1 MTAAPQISALATERL
16 QIFVGLLAKWN
27 AAINLVSPASLAEV
41 WTRHV
46 ADSAQVLDVAPIR
59 RARWLD
65 MGSGAG
71 FPGIVIALITADTPN
86 PVEMTLVES
95 DRRKAA
101 FLSTVSRETGVP
113 MIIQAARIEAVAP
126 QSADTVS
133 ARALA
138 PLVKL
143 CSFAERHLAPHGAAL
158 FLKGGRYDAE
168 IAEARR
174 TWSFALDVRRS
185 STDPAGVV
193 LIMKDLR
200 RV

>member
-1 MTAAPQISALATERL
+1 MTAELQISDLATERL
-16 QIFVGLLAKWN
+16 KIFVALLAKWN
-27 AAINLVSPASLAEV
+27 AAINLVSPASLTDV

-46 ADSAQVLDVAPIR
+46 ADSAQVIDYAPIR

-71 FPGIVIALITADTPN
+71 FPGVVIALITADTPN
-86 PVEMTLVES
+86 PVEMILVES
-95 DRRKAA
+95 DQRKAA

-126 QSADTVS
+126 QNVDIVS

-143 CSFAERHLAPHGAAL
+143 CAFAERHLAPDGAAL
-158 FLKGGRYDAE
+158 FLKGGHYDAE

-174 TWSFALDVRRS
+174 TWSFSLDVGRS
-185 STDPAGVV
+185 STDPAGAI

>member
-95 DRRKAA
+95 DKRKAA

-126 QSADTVS
+126 QNADTVS

-138 PLVKL
+138 PLVRL

-158 FLKGGRYDAE
+158 FLKGGHYDAE

>member
-27 AAINLVSPASLAEV
+27 AAINLVSPTSLAEV

-95 DRRKAA
+95 DKRKAA

-113 MIIQAARIEAVAP
+113 MIIQAARIEAVVP
-126 QSADTVS
+126 QNADTVS

-138 PLVKL
+138 PLVRL

-158 FLKGGRYDAE
+158 FLKGGHYDAE

-185 STDPAGVV
+185 STDPAGAV

>member
-1 MTAAPQISALATERL
+1 MTAELQISDLATERL
-16 QIFVGLLAKWN
+16 KIFVALLAKWN
-27 AAINLVSPASLAEV
+27 AAINLVSPASLTDV

-46 ADSAQVLDVAPIR
+46 ADSAQAIDYAPIR

-71 FPGIVIALITADTPN
+71 FPGVVIALITADTPN
-86 PVEMTLVES
+86 PVEMILVES
-95 DRRKAA
+95 DQRKAA

-126 QSADTVS
+126 QNVDIVS

-143 CSFAERHLAPHGAAL
+143 CAFAERHLAPDGAAL
-158 FLKGGRYDAE
+158 FLKGGHYDAE

-174 TWSFALDVRRS
+174 TWSFSLDVGRS
-185 STDPAGVV
+185 STDPAGAI
-193 LIMKDLR
+193 LIMKDFR

>member
-1 MTAAPQISALATERL
+1 MTAVLQISDLATERL
-16 QIFVGLLAKWN
+16 KIFVALLAKWN
-27 AAINLVSPASLAEV
+27 AAINLVSPASLTDV

-46 ADSAQVLDVAPIR
+46 ADSAQVIDYAPIR

-71 FPGIVIALITADTPN
+71 FPGVVIALITADTPN
-86 PVEMTLVES
+86 PVEMILVES
-95 DRRKAA
+95 DQRKAA

-126 QSADTVS
+126 QNVDIVS

-143 CSFAERHLAPHGAAL
+143 CAFAERHLAPDGAAL
-158 FLKGGRYDAE
+158 FLKGGHYDAE

-174 TWSFALDVRRS
+174 TWSFSLDVGRS
-185 STDPAGVV
+185 STDPAGAI

>member
-46 ADSAQVLDVAPIR
+46 ADSAQVLDLAPIR

-126 QSADTVS
+126 QGADTVS

-185 STDPAGVV
+185 STDPAGAV

>member
-27 AAINLVSPASLAEV
+27 AAINLVSPVSLAEV

-59 RARWLD
+59 RTRWLD
-65 MGSGAG
+65 LGSGAG

-185 STDPAGVV
+185 STDPAGAV

>member
-126 QSADTVS
+126 QGADTVS

-174 TWSFALDVRRS
+174 TWSFALDIRRS

>member
-126 QSADTVS
+126 QNADTVS

-138 PLVKL
+138 PLVRL

>member
-46 ADSAQVLDVAPIR
+46 ADSAQVLDLAPIR

-86 PVEMTLVES
+86 PIEMTLVES

>member
-1 MTAAPQISALATERL
+1 MTAGLQISDLATERL

-27 AAINLVSPASLAEV
+27 AAINLVSPASMADV

-46 ADSAQVLDVAPIR
+46 ADSAQVIDYAPIH

-71 FPGIVIALITADTPN
+71 FPGVVIALITADTPN
-86 PVEMTLVES
+86 PVEMILVES
-95 DRRKAA
+95 DQRKAA

-113 MIIQAARIEAVAP
+113 MIIHAARIEAVAP
-126 QSADTVS
+126 QNVDIVS

-143 CSFAERHLAPHGAAL
+143 CAFAERHLAQDGAAL
-158 FLKGGRYDAE
+158 FLKGGHYDAE

-174 TWSFALDVRRS
+174 TWSFSLDMGRS
-185 STDPAGVV
+185 STDPAGAI
-193 LIMKDLR
+193 LIMKDFR

>member
-1 MTAAPQISALATERL
+1 
-16 QIFVGLLAKWN
+16 
-27 AAINLVSPASLAEV
+27 
-41 WTRHV
+41 
-46 ADSAQVLDVAPIR
+46 
-59 RARWLD
+59 
-65 MGSGAG
+65 
-71 FPGIVIALITADTPN
+71 
-86 PVEMTLVES
+86 
-95 DRRKAA
+95 
-101 FLSTVSRETGVP
+101 

-126 QSADTVS
+126 QNADTVS

-138 PLVKL
+138 PLVRL

-158 FLKGGRYDAE
+158 FLKGGHYDAE

>member
-16 QIFVGLLAKWN
+16 RIFVGLLAKWN

-59 RARWLD
+59 SARWLD

-86 PVEMTLVES
+86 AVEMTLVES
-95 DRRKAA
+95 DKRKAA

-126 QSADTVS
+126 QNADTVS

-138 PLVKL
+138 PLVRL

-174 TWSFALDVRRS
+174 TWSFALDIRRS

>member
-59 RARWLD
+59 SARWLD

-126 QSADTVS
+126 QNADTVS

-138 PLVKL
+138 PLVRL

-158 FLKGGRYDAE
+158 FLKGGHYDAE

-174 TWSFALDVRRS
+174 TWSFALDIRRS

>member
-1 MTAAPQISALATERL
+1 MTAELQISDLATERL
-16 QIFVGLLAKWN
+16 KIFVALLAKWN
-27 AAINLVSPASLAEV
+27 AAINLVSPASLTDV

-46 ADSAQVLDVAPIR
+46 ADSAQVIDYAPIR

-71 FPGIVIALITADTPN
+71 FPGVVIALITADTPN
-86 PVEMTLVES
+86 PVEMILVES
-95 DRRKAA
+95 DQRKAA

-126 QSADTVS
+126 QNVDIVS

-143 CSFAERHLAPHGAAL
+143 CAFAERHLAPDGAAL
-158 FLKGGRYDAE
+158 FLKGGHYDAE

-174 TWSFALDVRRS
+174 TWSFSLDVGRS
-185 STDPAGVV
+185 STDPAGAI
-193 LIMKDLR
+193 LIMKDFR

>member
-16 QIFVGLLAKWN
+16 QIFVDLLAKWN

-95 DRRKAA
+95 DKRKAA

-126 QSADTVS
+126 QNADTVS

-138 PLVKL
+138 PLVRL

-158 FLKGGRYDAE
+158 FLKGGHYDAE

>member
-16 QIFVGLLAKWN
+16 QIFVDLLAKWN

-46 ADSAQVLDVAPIR
+46 ADSAQVLDLAPIR

-113 MIIQAARIEAVAP
+113 MIIQAARIEAVVP
-126 QSADTVS
+126 QNADTVS

-138 PLVKL
+138 PLVRL

-158 FLKGGRYDAE
+158 FLKGGHYDAE

>member
-27 AAINLVSPASLAEV
+27 AAINLVSAASLAEV

-86 PVEMTLVES
+86 AVEMTLVES
-95 DRRKAA
+95 DKRKAA

-126 QSADTVS
+126 QNADTVS

-138 PLVKL
+138 PLVRL

-158 FLKGGRYDAE
+158 FLKGGHYDAE

>member
-46 ADSAQVLDVAPIR
+46 ADSAQVLDLAPIR

-95 DRRKAA
+95 DKRKAA

-126 QSADTVS
+126 QNADTVS

-138 PLVKL
+138 PLVRL

-158 FLKGGRYDAE
+158 FLKGGHYDAE

-185 STDPAGVV
+185 STDPAGAV

>member
-86 PVEMTLVES
+86 AVEMTLVES

-101 FLSTVSRETGVP
+101 FLSAVSRETGVP

-126 QSADTVS
+126 QGADTVS

-185 STDPAGVV
+185 STDPAGAV

>member
-59 RARWLD
+59 SARWLD

-126 QSADTVS
+126 QNADTVS

-158 FLKGGRYDAE
+158 FLKGGHYDAE

-174 TWSFALDVRRS
+174 TWSFALDIRRS

>member
-1 MTAAPQISALATERL
+1 MTAALQVSDLATERL
-16 QIFVGLLAKWN
+16 KIFVGLLTKWN
-27 AAINLVSPASLAEV
+27 AAINLVSPASLADV

-46 ADSAQVLDVAPIR
+46 ADSAQVLDFAPVR

-65 MGSGAG
+65 LGAGAG
-71 FPGIVIALITADTPN
+71 FPGAVIALLTADTPS
-86 PVEMTLVES
+86 PVEMILVES
-95 DRRKAA
+95 DQRKAA

-113 MIIQAARIEAVAP
+113 MIVHATRVEALAP
-126 QSADTVS
+126 QKVDIVS

-143 CSFAERHLAPHGAAL
+143 CALAERHLAPDGTAL
-158 FLKGGRYDAE
+158 FLKGGHFDAE
-168 IAEARR
+168 ITEARR
-174 TWSFALDVRRS
+174 TWSFALDIGKS
-185 STDPAGVV
+185 STDPAGAV

>member
-27 AAINLVSPASLAEV
+27 TAINLVSPASLAEV

-59 RARWLD
+59 SARWLD

-95 DRRKAA
+95 DKRKAA

-126 QSADTVS
+126 QNADTVS

-138 PLVKL
+138 PLVRL

-158 FLKGGRYDAE
+158 FLKGGHYDAE

>member
-46 ADSAQVLDVAPIR
+46 ADSAQVLDLAPIR

-158 FLKGGRYDAE
+158 FLKGGHYDAE

>member
-27 AAINLVSPASLAEV
+27 AAINLVSPASMAEV

-46 ADSAQVLDVAPIR
+46 ADSAQVLDLAPIR

-126 QSADTVS
+126 QGADTVS

>member
-46 ADSAQVLDVAPIR
+46 ADSAQVLDAAPSR

-126 QSADTVS
+126 QNADTVS

-138 PLVKL
+138 PLVRL

-158 FLKGGRYDAE
+158 FLKGGHYDAE

>member
-27 AAINLVSPASLAEV
+27 AAINLVSPVSLAEV

-65 MGSGAG
+65 LGSGAG

-185 STDPAGVV
+185 STDPAGAV

>member
-1 MTAAPQISALATERL
+1 MTAVLQISDLATERL
-16 QIFVGLLAKWN
+16 KIFVALLAKWN
-27 AAINLVSPASLAEV
+27 AAINLVSPASLTDV

-46 ADSAQVLDVAPIR
+46 ADSAQVIDYAPIR

-71 FPGIVIALITADTPN
+71 FPGVVIALITADTPN
-86 PVEMTLVES
+86 PVEMILVES
-95 DRRKAA
+95 DQRKAA

-126 QSADTVS
+126 QNVDIVS

-143 CSFAERHLAPHGAAL
+143 CAFAERHLAPDGAAL
-158 FLKGGRYDAE
+158 FLKGGHYDAE

-174 TWSFALDVRRS
+174 TWSFSLDVGRS
-185 STDPAGVV
+185 STDPAGAI
-193 LIMKDLR
+193 LIMKDFR

>member
-27 AAINLVSPASLAEV
+27 AAINLVSPASLADV

-126 QSADTVS
+126 QGADTVS

>member
-46 ADSAQVLDVAPIR
+46 ADSAQVLDVASIR

-126 QSADTVS
+126 QNADTVS

-138 PLVKL
+138 PLVRL

-158 FLKGGRYDAE
+158 FLKGGHYDAE